1 MRPRFTAAWVAVLP
15 LAVAVAVVVAAATPA
30 RAETRRLA
38 VLVGHNVGAGAR
50 PPLRYAERDAEKLAR
65 VLGELGGVAQEDL
78 LLINGQPL
86 ASIRAAME
94 RARARVAEWQRQPGT
109 RVILFFYFSGHSDG
123 QSLEIGRER
132 LSFADLKRWLAET
145 RADVRLGI
153 VDSCRSGALL
163 ALKGGSAGPSFDI
176 HLVDNVATSGEAL
189 ITSSAAEESALESKE
204 LGGSFFSHHLVS
216 GLRGAADST
225 GDGRVT
231 LAEVYQY
238 AFTRTVSSTADTL
251 IGPQHPAYDYRL
263 SGMGDLALT
272 EIDTRSAQIEVPSE
286 MPRVLII
293 AVERAEVLAE
303 LGPGTARR
311 VAVRPGEYALRTW
324 RDGKVLGTT
333 VRPRTGQVVRVSPA
347 NFTET
352 AGRLVASKGG
362 DGGGIEPGDDET
374 LVAAAA
380 TTAPTERAW
389 PALALGLGAQ
399 GGVAHATPWLLAL
412 RAGIATRARHPLSA
426 TLALATGRA
435 TGFRET
441 QARLLVGQR
450 FGWPVG
456 RRLELLGGGEI
467 GGGLIVQAPDVGR
480 ALWSAVGTGALTAG
494 LQLALARSVSLSV
507 EVSAGG
513 HLVRG
518 DTGELRTLFL
528 PAASVG
534 MVF

>member
-1 MRPRFTAAWVAVLP
+1 MRMRIAWTAVALLP
-15 LAVAVAVVVAAATPA
+15 LTFVVAAAAPA

-38 VLVGHNVGAGAR
+38 VLVGHNVGAGPR

-65 VLGELGGVAQEDL
+65 VLGELGGIARDDL

-86 ASIRAAME
+86 ASLRAAMD
-94 RARARVAEWQRQPGT
+94 RARARVAEWRRQTGT

-132 LSFADLKRWLAET
+132 LSFADLKRWLADT

-163 ALKGGSAGPSFDI
+163 AMKGGSPGPSFDI
-176 HLVDNVATSGEAL
+176 HLIDNVATSGEAL

-216 GLRGAADST
+216 GLRGAADSS

-263 SGMGDLALT
+263 SGMGDLVLT
-272 EIDTRSAQIEVPSE
+272 EIDAGSAQIEVPSE

-293 AVERAEVLAE
+293 AVERAQVLAE
-303 LGPGTARR
+303 IGPGTARK

-324 RDGKVLGTT
+324 RDGKVLGAT
-333 VRPRTGQVVRVSPA
+333 VRPRMGEVVRVSAA

-352 AGRLVASKGG
+352 SGPLVASKGG
-362 DGGGIEPGDDET
+362 ETDADANGIGAGDEET
-374 LVAAAA
+374 LVAPALPA
-380 TTAPTERAW
+380 TTRAW
-389 PALALGLGAQ
+389 PALSLGLGAQ
-399 GGVAHATPWLLAL
+399 SGVARATPWLPAL
-412 RAGIATRARHPLSA
+412 RVGIGTRTRHPRSA
-426 TLALATGRA
+426 TLAIASRA
-435 TGFRET
+435 SVGFRET

-450 FGWPVG
+450 FGFQLG
-456 RRLELLGGGEI
+456 RRLKLLGGGEI
-467 GGGLIVQAPDVGR
+467 GGGLIAQDRDAGG
-480 ALWSAVGTGALTAG
+480 ALWSAVGTAGLTAG
-494 LQLALARSVSLSV
+494 LELLVGGSMSLSA
-507 EVSAGG
+507 EVNAGG

-518 DTGELRTLFL
+518 DTGALRTLFL
-528 PAASVG
+528 PAAWVG
-534 MVF
+534 LVF